1 MAYTKENDMNS
12 NNQNGTPA
20 DDIIE
25 LGIASVET
33 MGGGIPGGEELGE
46 NVLSG
51 ISEQ

>member
-1 MAYTKENDMNS
+1 MN
-12 NNQNGTPA
+12 NNQDGAPDN
-20 DDIIE
+20 DIIE

-46 NVLSG
+46 NVLPG